1 MSLAIDVDAVLN
13 RVSQHLKESIVPAL
27 DGYSA
32 YYVGIAA
39 TIIECAA
46 LEYDSA
52 AQVRVEEN
60 NALRGL
66 LAAAAP
72 FVSEKLAGRVRSSL
86 TGDGMTESVR
96 ISELTRV
103 NRVLRAMLIE
113 VHEEVEQRLNEDW
126 AASLNAE
133 IIKQYSSM
141 SERYQFDKLLS
152 TY

>member
-13 RVSQHLKESIVPAL
+13 RVSQHLKESIVPTL

-52 AQVRVEEN
+52 AQVRVDEN
-60 NALRGL
+60 NELRGL

-72 FVSEKLAGRVRSSL
+72 FVSEKLAARVRSLLS
-86 TGDGMTESVR
+86 GEGMTESVL

-113 VHEEVEQRLNEDW
+113 VHEEVERRLNEDW
-126 AASLNAE
+126 ATSLNAE

-141 SERYQFDKLLS
+141 SERYQFNKLLS

>member
-13 RVSQHLKESIVPAL
+13 RVSQHLKESIVPTL

-52 AQVRVEEN
+52 AQVRVDEN